1 MGSADRSRIAS
12 HRSCPHF
19 WWRSVFGCG
28 GWLAWWLLVGGLP
41 AGVSIRVGV
50 VGVGSKFAVH
60 EDAVNVHASNLEVS
74 ESAMNAQAAGFLLA
88 VEPLPQDW
96 KGSSFSSWELLTA
109 AWTAAMKDL
118 NGALASIK
126 GNVRNESPRQ
136 VRRLSFYSCYATSSA
151 DA

>member
-1 MGSADRSRIAS
+1 
-12 HRSCPHF
+12 
-19 WWRSVFGCG
+19 
-28 GWLAWWLLVGGLP
+28 VGGLP

-74 ESAMNAQAAGFLLA
+74 ESAMNAQAAGFLRA

-126 GNVRNESPRQ
+126 GNVRNAGGLYDSYESQ
-136 VRRLSFYSCYATSSA
+136 MTEALSNANGSA
-151 DA
+151 DWDGTKFRF

>member
-1 MGSADRSRIAS
+1 
-12 HRSCPHF
+12 
-19 WWRSVFGCG
+19 
-28 GWLAWWLLVGGLP
+28 VGGLP

-50 VGVGSKFAVH
+50 VGVGPRFAVH

-74 ESAMNAQAAGFLLA
+74 ESAMNAQAAGFLRA

-118 NGALASIK
+118 NGALASSRAMCGTRVVCTI
-126 GNVRNESPRQ
+126 RMS
-136 VRRLSFYSCYATSSA
+136 RR
-151 DA
+151 